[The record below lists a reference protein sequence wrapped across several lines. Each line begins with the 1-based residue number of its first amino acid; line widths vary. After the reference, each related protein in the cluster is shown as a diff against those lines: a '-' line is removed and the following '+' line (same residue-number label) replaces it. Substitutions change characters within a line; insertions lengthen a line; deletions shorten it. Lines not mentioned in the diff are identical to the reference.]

1 MVDPQPAAHG
11 GDAAGFLD
19 TSTLGVRARGRRR
32 RFRMARTESPEIT
45 ETEEQLVQRAQ
56 AAVSLCNW
64 EVGLCAVQWTRR
76 YARGRTDADFAA
88 MVGLSADQVF
98 QRRRVVETFG
108 EIHSDFPSLKW
119 SHFYSALNWDD
130 ARDCLQWSEENQAT
144 VAEMKAWRRAIRG
157 EDLTAEPVPDEF
169 AGDPAILQ
177 VSGGRAEVRDVG
189 PANGNGGARNVEPT
203 QRVPTVAGAARG
215 NVDDGSYA
223 PFRSGA
229 GAPAPGESH
238 ERSSS
243 VGVQDRPSALR
254 VIKRAT
260 AALVRINQSITDDVL
275 DEFPKLPKKV
285 REQFTAAV
293 AELSSNAAALL

>member
-1 MVDPQPAAHG
+1 
-11 GDAAGFLD
+11 
-19 TSTLGVRARGRRR
+19 
-32 RFRMARTESPEIT
+32 MARTESPDVP

-56 AAVSLCNW
+56 AAVSRCNW
-64 EVGLCAVQWTRR
+64 EVGLCAMQWTRK

-88 MVGLSADQVF
+88 MVGLSADQVY
-98 QRRRVVETFG
+98 QRRRVAEAFG
-108 EIHSDFPSLKW
+108 EVHNDYPSLKW

-169 AGDPAILQ
+169 AGDPAILHS
-177 VSGGRAEVRDVG
+177 SGDRAEVRDVG
-189 PANGNGGARNVEPT
+189 QSNVNGGLPPRNGDPAA
-203 QRVPTVAGAARG
+203 RVPTVAGAARG
-215 NVDDGSYA
+215 AADDGSYA

-229 GAPAPGESH
+229 GAPAPGESQ
-238 ERSSS
+238 ERSPS
-243 VGVQDRPSALR
+243 VSVQERPSALR

-260 AALVRINQSITDDVL
+260 AAMVRINQSLTDDVL
-275 DEFPKLPKKV
+275 DDFPKLPKKV

-293 AELSSNAAALL
+293 AELSSNAAGLL